1 MNEQKN
7 AETLNNSPFPK
18 SSGQVGDGGLDF
30 AAAALRLKN
39 VVNRTPLLFNLNL
52 SKKYQCNV
60 FLKREDLQVVRSY
73 KLRGAYNMMS
83 CLPAAQLQRGMV
95 CASAGNHAQGFA
107 YSCKKL
113 NCKGVVF
120 MPVITPNQ
128 KISQTKMF
136 GEDNVTIKLVGDTFD
151 DCAIAA
157 KKFTE
162 ENSMIFIPPFDDYKI
177 IEGQGTVGV
186 EILEQLNEDENISY
200 RFSPSISS
208 ISSPFG
214 VLHEE
219 NERSSRGGRGLDF
232 LFIPVGGGGL
242 SAGVGSYFKTFS
254 PKTKI
259 IGVEPEG
266 APSMFEALKAG
277 HPVTL
282 DNIERFVDG
291 AAVKRVGEI
300 TFTFCKDVLDDMH
313 LVPEGKVCTTI
324 LKLYNEDAIV
334 VEPAGALSIA
344 ALDDYAEEIK
354 GKNVVC
360 IIGGGN
366 NDIDRMQEIKER
378 SLQYEG
384 LKHYFL
390 IRFAQRPGALKEFV
404 NFVLG
409 ENDDITRFEYMQKHN
424 KETGPALVGI
434 ELKTKEDYEVLL
446 KKLNQ
451 YHINYTELKSGD
463 NAFGYLV

>member
-1 MNEQKN
+1 MNSTKHTIAQ
-7 AETLNNSPFPK
+7 
-18 SSGQVGDGGLDF
+18 LDF
-30 AAAALRLKN
+30 AAAAKRLKN
-39 VVNRTPLLFNLNL
+39 IVNRTPLNFNQHL
-52 SKKYQCNV
+52 SSKYECNI

-83 CLPAAQLQRGMV
+83 NLPQEKLQQGVV

-113 NCKGVVF
+113 NCKGVIF

-128 KISQTKMF
+128 KINQTKMF
-136 GEDNVTIKLVGDTFD
+136 GENFIEIKLVGDTFD
-151 DCAIAA
+151 DCAVAA
-157 KKFTE
+157 KKYTE
-162 ENSMIFIPPFDDYKI
+162 LNNMVFIPPFDDIKI

-186 EILEQLNEDENISY
+186 EILEDLPD
-200 RFSPSISS
+200 
-208 ISSPFG
+208 
-214 VLHEE
+214 V
-219 NERSSRGGRGLDF
+219 DF
-232 LFIPVGGGGL
+232 IFIPVGGGGL
-242 SAGVGSYFKTFS
+242 SAGVGTYFKTFS

-266 APSMFEALKAG
+266 APSMYEAMKKG
-277 HPVTL
+277 MPVML
-282 DNIERFVDG
+282 DEIDRFVDG
-291 AAVKRVGEI
+291 AAVKQVGDL
-300 TFTFCKDVLDDMH
+300 TFSFCKDVLDDMH
-313 LVPEGKVCTTI
+313 LVPEGKVCSTI

-334 VEPAGALSIA
+334 AEPAGALSIA
-344 ALDDYAEEIK
+344 ALDDYAETIK

-360 IIGGGN
+360 IVSGSN

-404 NFVLG
+404 NHVLG

-434 ELKTKEDYEVLL
+434 ELKSKEDYEIL
-446 KKLNQ
+446 KKKLSDFK
-451 YHINYTELKSGD
+451 INFTELKQGD